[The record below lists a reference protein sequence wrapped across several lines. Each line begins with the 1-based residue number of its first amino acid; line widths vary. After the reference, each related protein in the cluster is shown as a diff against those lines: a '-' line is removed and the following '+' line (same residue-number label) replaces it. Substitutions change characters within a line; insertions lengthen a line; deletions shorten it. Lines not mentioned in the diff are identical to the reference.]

1 MLFFVEHQ
9 GKEYRVRVESRRGEY
24 YVTFGDEPETCVDL
38 NFYGHDCSFL
48 DPHEVFAANI
58 VGNKQ
63 DFTAWI
69 PDGNVSLRVESEYR
83 RIVSALR
90 GQQMANENLVTAK
103 MPGKIAKIHVKVGD
117 LIETGAPLMVME
129 AMKMENEIR
138 SVGAGRVLQV
148 AVKEGQAVES
158 GALLIEIE
166 PEKES

>member
-9 GKEYRVRVESRRGEY
+9 GKEHKVRVESRRGQY
-24 YVTFGDEPETCVDL
+24 FVSFNDEPEVPVDM
-38 NFYGHDCSFL
+38 NFYGHDVTFL

-90 GQQMANENLVTAK
+90 GQQAVNENLVTAK
-103 MPGKIAKIHVKVGD
+103 MPGKIAKVHVKVGD
-117 LIETGAPLMVME
+117 VVESGQPLMVME

-138 SVGAGRVLQV
+138 SVGGGKVIQV

-158 GALLIEIE
+158 GALLVELE
-166 PEKES
+166 PETES